1 LSALHGD
8 QGNDSREESPFSFRR
23 KRGSSCAHFLRE
35 LLILDES
42 VSPETLWLSLEM
54 TAHVECVL
62 QKIDGVD
69 LAHDTDDKRI

>member
-1 LSALHGD
+1 
-8 QGNDSREESPFSFRR
+8 
-23 KRGSSCAHFLRE
+23 

-69 LAHDTDDKRI
+69 LAHDTVNKRI